1 MPPARPRTDPAAEL
15 SRTLVQAIEA
25 STATVAVIGQGYVGL
40 SVAAAAAC
48 AGMRTTG
55 VDLDADRVAA
65 LTAGDQVV
73 PGVDRELFAEA
84 HATGR
89 LTFTTDPSVV
99 AGSDVVLVCV
109 PTPLIDH
116 RPDLAAIEGAGAA
129 VGQHLT
135 PRTLVIL
142 ESTTYPG
149 TTEQVLRPLL
159 EVHGRV
165 AGEDLLLAYSPE
177 RINPGDTDHGF
188 ADVPRVVGGLTEHC
202 TAAAVA
208 FYDRL
213 VDVVHP
219 VSSCRAAELA
229 KLLENTYRLVN
240 IALVNE
246 LAQLCADQ
254 GIDTWE
260 VIDAA
265 ATKPYGFQRFEP
277 GPGVGGHCIPLD
289 PAYLTW
295 QSRRDTGRPFRLV
308 ELAKDIN
315 DQMPSYTARRIMD
328 ALNRRGVAVKGAKL
342 LALGVTYKPDVGDVR
357 ESAAIQ
363 VLAHL
368 SSWGAKLAFHD
379 PFVAA
384 IDEHG
389 VKLRR
394 RRLTEELVRD
404 ADAVVLLTPHAT
416 YDLDELAG
424 WSRLLFD
431 ARNATGRRGDPHI
444 EVL

>member
-1 MPPARPRTDPAAEL
+1 MPPSRKRTDPALEL
-15 SRTLVQAIEA
+15 SRTLIAAIEA
-25 STATVAVIGQGYVGL
+25 STARVVVIGQGYVGL
-40 SVAAAAAC
+40 SVAAAAAK
-48 AGMRTTG
+48 AGMRTIG
-55 VDLDADRVAA
+55 VDLDPERVAS

-73 PGVDRELFAEA
+73 PGVDDDLFAGA
-84 HATGR
+84 FATGR
-89 LTFTTDPSVV
+89 LGFTTDAAVV
-99 AGSDVVLVCV
+99 SDADVVLICV

-129 VGQHLT
+129 VGRHLT
-135 PRTLVIL
+135 PGTLVIL

-149 TTEQVLRPLL
+149 TTEQVLAPLL
-159 EVHGRV
+159 ELGGRI

-177 RINPGDTDHGF
+177 RINPGDHAHGF
-188 ADVPRVVGGLTEHC
+188 AGVPRVVGGLTPPC
-202 TAAAVA
+202 TEAAAA
-208 FYDRL
+208 FYGRL

-246 LAQLCADQ
+246 MAQLCADQ

-265 ATKPYGFQRFEP
+265 ATKPFGFHAFYP

-328 ALNRRGVAVKGAKL
+328 ALNRRGIPVKGAKL

-368 SSWGAKLAFHD
+368 SSWGAKLSFHD
-379 PFVAA
+379 PFVTA

-389 VKLRR
+389 IKLRR
-394 RRLTEELVRD
+394 RRLTEDLVRA
-404 ADAVVLLTPHAT
+404 ADAVLLLTPHAT
-416 YDLDELAG
+416 YDLDDLAD
-424 WSRLLFD
+424 WSSLLFD
-431 ARNATGRRGDPHI
+431 ARNATGRRDHPNI

>member
-1 MPPARPRTDPAAEL
+1 MPRSRQRTEPAGALADEL
-15 SRTLVQAIEA
+15 VAAIEGR
-25 STATVAVIGQGYVGL
+25 TARVVVIGQGYVGL
-40 SVAAAAAC
+40 SVAASAAH
-48 AGMRTTG
+48 AGFDTTG
-55 VDLDADRVAA
+55 VDLDADRVDA
-65 LTAGDQVV
+65 LAEGHQVV
-73 PGVDRELFAEA
+73 PGVDDALFSEA
-84 HATGR
+84 FATGR
-89 LTFTTDPSVV
+89 LHFTTDSDVV
-99 AGSDVVLVCV
+99 ADGDIVLVCV

-116 RPDLAAIEGAGAA
+116 RPDLAPIEAAGAS
-129 VGQHLT
+129 VGAHV
-135 PRTLVIL
+135 RSGALVIL

-149 TTEQVLRPLL
+149 TTEQVLAPLL
-159 EVHGRV
+159 EVNGLV
-165 AGEDLLLAYSPE
+165 AGQDVLVAFSPE
-177 RINPGDTDHGF
+177 RINPGDASRGF
-188 ADVPRVVGGLTEHC
+188 RGVPRVVGGLTPPC
-202 TAAAVA
+202 TRAAAA
-208 FYDRL
+208 FYGEL

-219 VSSCRAAELA
+219 VSSCRSAELA
-229 KLLENTYRLVN
+229 KLLENTFRLVN

-265 ATKPYGFQRFEP
+265 DTKPFGFMRFEP

-315 DQMPSYTARRIMD
+315 DQMPNYTARRIMD
-328 ALNRRGVAVKGAKL
+328 ALNRRGIAMNGAKL

-368 SSWGAKLAFHD
+368 SAWGAELAFHD
-379 PFVAA
+379 PFVTA
-384 IDEHG
+384 IDDHG
-389 VKLRR
+389 VNLRR
-394 RRLTEELVRD
+394 RRLTEDLVRGV
-404 ADAVVLLTPHAT
+404 DAVLLLTPHAT
-416 YDLDELAG
+416 YDLDQLTR
-424 WSRLLFD
+424 WSSLLFD
-431 ARNATGRRGDPHI
+431 ARNATGRRDHPNV

>member
-1 MPPARPRTDPAAEL
+1 MPRPRRRTDPAADL
-15 SRTLVQAIEA
+15 SRTLVAAIEA
-25 STATVAVIGQGYVGL
+25 NTATVSVIGQGYVGL
-40 SVAAAAAC
+40 SVAAAAAR
-48 AGMRTTG
+48 AGMRTIG
-55 VDLDADRVAA
+55 VDLDADRVAS
-65 LTAGDQVV
+65 LSSGQQVV
-73 PGVDRELFAEA
+73 PGVDDELFVEA
-84 HATGR
+84 FATGR
-89 LTFTTDPSVV
+89 LGFTTDPAVV
-99 AGSDVVLVCV
+99 GDSDVVLICV
-109 PTPLIDH
+109 PTPLIDS

-129 VGQHLT
+129 VGRYLM
-135 PRTLVIL
+135 PGTLVIL

-159 EVHGRV
+159 ESHGRV
-165 AGEDLLLAYSPE
+165 AGADLLLAYSPE
-177 RINPGDTDHGF
+177 RINPGDHAHGF
-188 ADVPRVVGGLTEHC
+188 AGVPRVVGGLTEHC
-202 TAAAVA
+202 TAAAAA
-208 FYDRL
+208 FYGRL
-213 VDVVHP
+213 VDIVHP

-265 ATKPYGFQRFEP
+265 ATKPFGFQRFEP

-328 ALNRRGVAVKGAKL
+328 SLNRRGIAVKGSKL

-368 SSWGAKLAFHD
+368 SSWGAKLSFHD
-379 PFVAA
+379 PFVTS

-394 RRLTEELVRD
+394 RRLTEDLVRD
-404 ADAVVLLTPHAT
+404 ADAVILLTPHAT
-416 YDLDELAG
+416 YDLDEIAG
-424 WSRLLFD
+424 WSSLLFD
-431 ARNATGRRGDPHI
+431 ARNATGRRDHPDI